1 MLLTEK
7 EDNFLGGLLDFRK
20 FKTLHE
26 FFVSIIDYWEVILL
40 SDLLPVHQAIV
51 SYVLMIYFHY
61 PRLDE
66 LYTKY
71 PTIEVA
77 SNFIP
82 VLTRQGQKEKIMN
95 IISSFSEESINE
107 ALIISQIDLLIWKS
121 YFHVHY
127 HEFTEAKELISL
139 AERKIDET
147 IEKEQFQIIYYQ
159 QKALVKN
166 ILVLLFARKKS
177 HHQAKAECK
186 QGIKL
191 LEDNKIN
198 DRKSINLN

>member
-1 MLLTEK
+1 MFLTEK
-7 EDNFLGGLLDFRK
+7 DNKFLDGLLDFRLY
-20 FKTLHE
+20 KTLHE
-26 FFVSIIDYWEVILL
+26 FFVGIIDNWSVILF
-40 SDLLPVHQAIV
+40 SDLLPIHQAIV

-107 ALIISQIDLLIWKS
+107 ALIISQIDLLIGKS

-147 IEKEQFQIIYYQ
+147 IEKEQFKITYYQ

-166 ILVLLFARKKS
+166 TLVFLFDRKRD
-177 HHQAKAECK
+177 HHQAY
-186 QGIKL
+186 
-191 LEDNKIN
+191 
-198 DRKSINLN
+198 S